1 MVSTFSKHLQVI
13 FSFLSA
19 VECFDWAS
27 YVVAS
32 DCKQQALLNNKWV
45 TEEELAAMEEADILD
60 TLISK
65 LSKYYDSSVHSEVDL
80 RMREQVSDKGSL
92 CGMAAV
98 YQAGLQTLLSISQ
111 IKQMSYNDV
120 KVKIGEKI
128 GLDESDSKKAVD
140 LNMLQNFYDGKNC
153 SLK

>member
-1 MVSTFSKHLQVI
+1 MVEANI
-13 FSFLSA
+13 F
-19 VECFDWAS
+19 
-27 YVVAS
+27 
-32 DCKQQALLNNKWV
+32 
-45 TEEELAAMEEADILD
+45 D

-98 YQAGLQTLLSISQ
+98 YQAGLQTLLSISE

-140 LNMLQNFYDGKNC
+140 LNMLQTFYDGKMFMNYLP
-153 SLK
+153 LKYNEICLRNVSATSDNHYNYIGSINNWSCIIRTIRVYTSRNWSKI